1 VLVQSA
7 DLDTNTPIEQ
17 GRLTARQFPHATFAV
32 VANAGHTPDGTPC
45 GATMIRQ
52 FIATLRT
59 DPQRCRHSGTPL
71 PVAARP
77 ALHAAGL
84 PPVRVNAPAAVRRAI
99 AVALATVA
107 NAQAATG
114 IAPIPLPVSALRGG
128 AYIPTSH
135 GLRIVY
141 ARVVTDAVA
150 SGTQI
155 IRSRVTVT
163 RLRLSGPAVVPS
175 RLTLRSSPMT
185 TRITGTVG
193 LRRMNVRIVR

>member
-1 VLVQSA
+1 
-7 DLDTNTPIEQ
+7 
-17 GRLTARQFPHATFAV
+17 
-32 VANAGHTPDGTPC
+32 
-45 GATMIRQ
+45 
-52 FIATLRT
+52 
-59 DPQRCRHSGTPL
+59 
-71 PVAARP
+71 
-77 ALHAAGL
+77 
-84 PPVRVNAPAAVRRAI
+84 
-99 AVALATVA
+99 
-107 NAQAATG
+107 
-114 IAPIPLPVSALRGG
+114 
-128 AYIPTSH
+128 
-135 GLRIVY
+135 VY